1 MKDNN
6 TEITLTTLSDKN
18 QVVAF
23 DFNDDDEMDIDVRSS
38 VDSNYTLLSNHG
50 FDDASKKKILSTSG
64 SNAESIDGIEN
75 NM

>member
-23 DFNDDDEMDIDVRSS
+23 DFNDDDEIDIDVRSS
-38 VDSNYTLLSNHG
+38 VDSNYTLLSNHAC
-50 FDDASKKKILSTSG
+50 DDASKKKILSTSA

>member
-23 DFNDDDEMDIDVRSS
+23 DFNDDDDMDIDIRSS
-38 VDSNYTLLSNHG
+38 VDSNYMLLSNHT
-50 FDDASKKKILSTSG
+50 FDDVSKKKILSTSG

>member
-6 TEITLTTLSDKN
+6 TEITLTKLSDKN

-23 DFNDDDEMDIDVRSS
+23 DFNDDDDMDIDIRSS
-38 VDSNYTLLSNHG
+38 VDSNYMLLSNHT
-50 FDDASKKKILSTSG
+50 FDDVSKKKILSTSG